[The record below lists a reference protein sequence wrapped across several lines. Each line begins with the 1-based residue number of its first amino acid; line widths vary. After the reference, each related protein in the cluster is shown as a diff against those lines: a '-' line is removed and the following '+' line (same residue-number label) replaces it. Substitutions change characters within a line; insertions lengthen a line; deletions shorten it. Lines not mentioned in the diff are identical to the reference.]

1 VPEPAAGDAGHAE
14 TLPEAGASPARQ
26 PPALAAAY
34 ALFFM
39 FQNGITSGIA
49 TMSESVSR

>member
-1 VPEPAAGDAGHAE
+1 VRTHARNSLEVAGSRSDGLQRGS
-14 TLPEAGASPARQ
+14 TG
-26 PPALAAAY
+26 Y

-49 TMSESVSR
+49 MMSDKLSR

>member
-1 VPEPAAGDAGHAE
+1 MDQRERQSRNLARGGRAGGAATSGMA
-14 TLPEAGASPARQ
+14 AR
-26 PPALAAAY
+26 Y

-49 TMSESVSR
+49 TMSESVVR